1 MNRWK
6 TFTGTALSSF
16 RKFLFWLPI
25 NRYHQSGANTIK
37 LVFMNN
43 KKTTPFRVAFFMV
56 EMPGIGPGS
65 GETLGYKC
73 LVRDSAFLLD
83 PGKL

>member
-1 MNRWK
+1 
-6 TFTGTALSSF
+6 
-16 RKFLFWLPI
+16 
-25 NRYHQSGANTIK
+25 
-37 LVFMNN
+37 MNN